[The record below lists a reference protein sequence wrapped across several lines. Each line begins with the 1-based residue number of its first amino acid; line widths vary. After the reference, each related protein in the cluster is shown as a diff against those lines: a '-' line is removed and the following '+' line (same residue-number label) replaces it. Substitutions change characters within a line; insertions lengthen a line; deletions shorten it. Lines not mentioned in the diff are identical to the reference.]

1 MNTDADDE
9 YIDDWEDEDQIQERQ
24 CAVIRTLVSIILGYY
39 LKEKLLHTQLTVLTH
54 NIYLPF
60 WRLAT
65 LN

>member
-39 LKEKLLHTQLTVLTH
+39 LKEKLLHT
-54 NIYLPF
+54 
-60 WRLAT
+60 
-65 LN
+65 